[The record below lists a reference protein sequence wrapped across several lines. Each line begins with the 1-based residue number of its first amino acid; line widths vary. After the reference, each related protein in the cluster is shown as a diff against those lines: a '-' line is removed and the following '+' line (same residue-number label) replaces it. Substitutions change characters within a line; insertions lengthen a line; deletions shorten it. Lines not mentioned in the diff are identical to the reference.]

1 MTRLAALFAALL
13 IGSSGAVAQECTASA
28 QAPDGVWTTAPN
40 GNTLSSAPL
49 QIMTH
54 LRCLGCKPE
63 VAMLLTAGP
72 ASPALKT
79 MRVIGQKT
87 GIEWA
92 RAVAEDPAQR
102 EGFLQSVLRSELNS
116 SPGCRLQGQVGGITE
131 IGGFGLIRIDIH
143 AECVQQPTLLSAE
156 FYSAYDGQCMY
167 QVQLIWGPGFV
178 ALSPEG
184 REGSIP
190 VQVDSLRSLNR
201 TFTRDEC
208 SRRWRC
214 AARRRFPCRRT
225 GQNQRGS
232 PAPPWRRL
240 AARRA

>member
-1 MTRLAALFAALL
+1 
-13 IGSSGAVAQECTASA
+13 
-28 QAPDGVWTTAPN
+28 
-40 GNTLSSAPL
+40 
-49 QIMTH
+49 
-54 LRCLGCKPE
+54 
-63 VAMLLTAGP
+63 MLLMAGP

-79 MRVIGQKT
+79 MPVIGQKT

-156 FYSAYDGQCMY
+156 FYSGYDGQCMY
-167 QVQLIWGPGFV
+167 RVQLIWGPGFV

-184 REGSIP
+184 REAVQSLFKSI
-190 VQVDSLRSLNR
+190 
-201 TFTRDEC
+201 
-208 SRRWRC
+208 
-214 AARRRFPCRRT
+214 RFGR
-225 GQNQRGS
+225 
-232 PAPPWRRL
+232 
-240 AARRA
+240 